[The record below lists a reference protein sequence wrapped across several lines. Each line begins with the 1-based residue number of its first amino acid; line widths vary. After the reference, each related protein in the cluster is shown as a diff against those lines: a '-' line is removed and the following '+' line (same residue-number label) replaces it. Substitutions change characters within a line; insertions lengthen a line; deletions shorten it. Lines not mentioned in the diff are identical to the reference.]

1 MGGRGTRDSAR
12 LKCMFTEI
20 VLLRLDIDWAVGC
33 AAWQYFRWI
42 QISFNFNGL
51 YLRAK
56 GFDVVKAVDESKVR
70 MVVPARDSGMRQA
83 MHIRS
88 THLLVELH
96 KSYGRLQLHQTKQ
109 SHVATIYGFRRRS
122 FVIHMFSSTRPGASR
137 CVPGERFATEVVSDT
152 RI

>member
-1 MGGRGTRDSAR
+1 MYMHVVMGLVGDCSGGRDTRDSAR

-20 VLLRLDIDWAVGC
+20 VLLRLDIESIIDWAVGW

-42 QISFNFNGL
+42 QISFKFNGL
-51 YLRAK
+51 YL
-56 GFDVVKAVDESKVR
+56 VDESKVR

-96 KSYGRLQLHQTKQ
+96 KSYERLQLHQTKQ
-109 SHVATIYGFRRRS
+109 SHVATMKFYPYVQLYTTWRLELVG
-122 FVIHMFSSTRPGASR
+122 VYPAKGLL
-137 CVPGERFATEVVSDT
+137 PK
-152 RI
+152 

>member
-1 MGGRGTRDSAR
+1 MYVHRDSVAAAGYR
-12 LKCMFTEI
+12 LGCGLCCMAI
-20 VLLRLDIDWAVGC
+20 LQVDIN
-33 AAWQYFRWI
+33 
-42 QISFNFNGL
+42 SFNFNVL

-56 GFDVVKAVDESKVR
+56 GFDVVKVVDESRVR
-70 MVVPARDSGMRQA
+70 MVVPVRDSGMRQA
-83 MHIRS
+83 IHIRS

-109 SHVATIYGFRRRS
+109 SHVATIYGFRRKS